1 MVRLSVLLAVLV
13 TLSAMVA
20 GARLPPL
27 KRLPAPGR
35 GVSCKAVADAAEARR
50 CDAFEVDLSLTGDG
64 VWVLAHGP
72 DLAGRPV
79 AEMTVEQAR
88 ERTAT
93 LDEFVAALK
102 GRRFKFVD
110 LDIKARGLLPGRSQ
124 VTRALERHL
133 PALETLAASSDL
145 LILTSA
151 SPARYAELHRFI
163 GKRGLD
169 AKGFQCGLE
178 TLDYTPEA
186 ADRWGLPLGRSE
198 RLLLPLARAL
208 SGLYQRLNSAAIP
221 WLVMQESSAAGRTA
235 GRPILCWTRDPASGE
250 PPAACSWTERRT
262 P

>member
-1 MVRLSVLLAVLV
+1 MVLAVLV
-13 TLSAMVA
+13 ALAAMVA

-27 KRLPAPGR
+27 KRVPAPGR
-35 GVSCKAVADAAEARR
+35 GVSCKAVTGAVEARA

-88 ERTAT
+88 EHTAT
-93 LDEFVAALK
+93 FDEFVAALK
-102 GRRFKFVD
+102 GRRFKVVD
-110 LDIKARGLLPGRSQ
+110 LDIKARGILPGRSQ

-133 PALETLAASSDL
+133 PALEALAASSDL
-145 LILTSA
+145 LILTNA

-163 GKRGLD
+163 AKRGLD

-186 ADRWGLPLGRSE
+186 AARWGLPMGRSE
-198 RLLLPLARAL
+198 RLLLPLARVL
-208 SGLYQRLNSAAIP
+208 SRLYRRLNTGAIP
-221 WLVMQESSAAGRTA
+221 WLVMQESTAAGRA
-235 GRPILCWTRDPASGE
+235 ADRPILCWSREPSPGE
-250 PPAACSWTERRT
+250 VPPVCSWTERRA